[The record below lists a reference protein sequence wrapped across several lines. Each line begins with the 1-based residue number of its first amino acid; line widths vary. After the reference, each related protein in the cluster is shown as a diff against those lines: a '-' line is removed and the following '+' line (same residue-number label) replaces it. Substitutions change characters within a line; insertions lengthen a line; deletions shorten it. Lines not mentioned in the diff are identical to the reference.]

1 MISLI
6 KTQLGEHYGISGNYV
21 LMGLLTSVCF
31 VGELIGG
38 IAWSFVSDKISR
50 RLTFV
55 SSALVTSVFA
65 VLGML
70 APNYY
75 AFLLSRLG
83 LGFGLGGSMSIDF
96 IYFVEFAPR
105 SGRLTRT
112 VAIIYLGILAL
123 VYTAVGGYLLLPAR
137 WVWFMGYSAL
147 PMILLTIIR
156 LCVHWETPLFLY
168 SKGRYE
174 ECKQVLKTM
183 ARINKSTFGRKEDYV
198 LISEISAHPA
208 SQVNG
213 REPIPWR
220 LTFTFALIFLLQT
233 LTYYGLTLWLH
244 QIALNKGIP
253 RYSAP
258 VNLLAM
264 AAFEVFGVMLTHK
277 LLSKYGNSLKPAL
290 LTNFGGALLSMI
302 LLHFFGRSQVAFTVI
317 SSLAYFFIVGVWTV
331 IYVQGPQLFAVPVR
345 ARLFGLCASAGKV
358 GGILGP
364 LLTGGI
370 FQKQSKTPSWDTMYL
385 VISCYLLAIVATL
398 LIKQQQE
405 V

>member
-6 KTQLGEHYGISGNYV
+6 KPQVGKQYGIDGNYV
-21 LMGLLTSVCF
+21 LMSMLTSVCF
-31 VGELIGG
+31 VGELLGG

-75 AFLLSRLG
+75 TFLLCRFG
-83 LGFGLGGSMSIDF
+83 LGVGLGGSMSIDF

-123 VYTAVGGYLLLPAR
+123 VYTALGGYFLLPDR
-137 WVWFMGYSAL
+137 WMWFMGFSAL
-147 PMILLTIIR
+147 PMILLTLIR
-156 LCVHWETPLFLY
+156 MCVPWETPLFLY
-168 SKGRYE
+168 SKGKYD

-183 ARINKSTFGRKEDYV
+183 ARINGSSFGKEDYV
-198 LISEISAHPA
+198 LISEISAHPT
-208 SQVNG
+208 SQVDG

-220 LTFTFALIFLLQT
+220 LTFTFAIVFMMQT

-244 QIALNKGIP
+244 QIAMHKGIP

-258 VNLLAM
+258 TNLIAM
-264 AAFEVFGVMLTHK
+264 AVFEVFGVMLTHK
-277 LLSKYGNSLKPAL
+277 LLSKYGNSIKPAL
-290 LTNFGGALLSMI
+290 LTNFGGALLSMG
-302 LLHFFGRSQVAFTVI
+302 LLHLFGKTQVTFMLT

-331 IYVQGPQLFAVPVR
+331 IYVLGPQLFAVPVR

-358 GGILGP
+358 GGIVGP
-364 LLTGGI
+364 MLAGGI
-370 FQKQSKTPSWDTMYL
+370 LQKDSKTATSWNTMLL
-385 VISCYLLAIVATL
+385 VICCYLLAMLATL
-398 LIKQQQE
+398 LIKQKPS
-405 V
+405 